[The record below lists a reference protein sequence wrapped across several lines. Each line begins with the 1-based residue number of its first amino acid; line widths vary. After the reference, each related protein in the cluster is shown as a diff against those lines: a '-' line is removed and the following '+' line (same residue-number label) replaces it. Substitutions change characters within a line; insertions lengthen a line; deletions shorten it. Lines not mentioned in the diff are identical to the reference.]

1 MQIGESIRAARAQR
15 GLTQIQLAE
24 KAGISVN
31 ALRLYEGGKRDPQ
44 IKTLEQIAEAVNIP
58 VEKLLVFS
66 EWSETFDDAKAV
78 SKAVT
83 AAGNVGLAAEL
94 ADEALDLGLESDMA
108 DDLQIANRISDAIS
122 LLNFEGRYRVMEFA
136 EALAETTKYQREK

>member
-1 MQIGESIRAARAQR
+1 MKGAKSNAGNR
-15 GLTQIQLAE
+15 IQLAE

-66 EWSETFDDAKAV
+66 EWSETFDDAKKV

-83 AAGNVGLAAEL
+83 AAGNTQYNAGSKTVNV
-94 ADEALDLGLESDMA
+94 S
-108 DDLQIANRISDAIS
+108 
-122 LLNFEGRYRVMEFA
+122 V
-136 EALAETTKYQREK
+136 KVK